1 LRSSKEFITDIV
13 RKPPMLFPL
22 VALFHVLWFLWTLWD
37 DRTAPFPAI
46 EWLQVLWMAGYA
58 LFWIAACDMRKWG
71 ALGYIVL
78 TIVDAAL
85 YLAIR
90 NGHISVLYMSNMF
103 LLDGLFS
110 VFLLF
115 YYKKFH

>member
-1 LRSSKEFITDIV
+1 MRNFKAFIIDIT
-13 RKPPMLFPL
+13 RKPPILFPL

-37 DRTAPFPAI
+37 DRSTPFPGI

-58 LFWIAACDMRKWG
+58 LFWIAASDLRKWG
-71 ALGYIVL
+71 ALGYIFL
-78 TIVDAAL
+78 TLLNASL

-90 NGHISVLYMSNMF
+90 NSKVSILYMSNMF

-110 VFLLF
+110 VFLVF
-115 YYKKFH
+115 YYRKFR